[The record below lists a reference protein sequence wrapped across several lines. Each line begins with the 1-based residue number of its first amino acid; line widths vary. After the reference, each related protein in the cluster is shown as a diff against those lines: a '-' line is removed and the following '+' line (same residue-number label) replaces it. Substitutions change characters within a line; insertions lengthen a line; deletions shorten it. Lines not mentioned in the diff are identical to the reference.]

1 MNYKPYYFK
10 YLVIE
15 QMYQQL
21 YVAYNELFASYNEL
35 LDKYND
41 LYNRNDND
49 VKIYQMKK

>member
-10 YLVIE
+10 YLVVE

-21 YVAYNELFASYNEL
+21 YEAYNEL

>member
-15 QMYQQL
+15 QMYLQL
-21 YVAYNELFASYNEL
+21 YEAYNEL